1 MIAENGLEERGNQK
15 VLSTQD
21 QRKFKLYEI
30 LTLCCLLC
38 QVFFFKKLHTQTG
51 TFGRERKR
59 NLTLTSSS
67 TERLETRG
75 GFVVCRK
82 SLLVYRKTLS
92 QKEVREVEGR
102 QKKRSIHQGLQ
113 RQDGHF
119 SGNGHQGPSQ
129 PSMLPE
135 GLHSPWGPGNAEL
148 VVSLLQTSA
157 IKTCSGH
164 GN

>member
-1 MIAENGLEERGNQK
+1 MK
-15 VLSTQD
+15 YYHFVVYSV
-21 QRKFKLYEI
+21 K
-30 LTLCCLLC
+30 C
-38 QVFFFKKLHTQTG
+38 FFKKLHTQTG
-51 TFGRERKR
+51 TCGRERKR
-59 NLTLTSSS
+59 NLMLTSSS

-82 SLLVYRKTLS
+82 SLLVDRKTLS

-102 QKKRSIHQGLQ
+102 QKKRSIHQGPW

-135 GLHSPWGPGNAEL
+135 GLPSPWGPGNAE
-148 VVSLLQTSA
+148 SGLLPAADFCHRDLQWTWKLMSVLASSA
-157 IKTCSGH
+157 LSKAINRQSPVH
-164 GN
+164 LHHES